1 MVVEAFLKVLGRFLG
16 CLGVSWGWES
26 RSPDFVFQFFIFH
39 FWTGFSFFIFSFF
52 HFPFFHFSFFHIRN
66 PFGSLYLDCQALLQN
81 EGAYACAQGKAPWSL
96 LDQTWLAL
104 ALYRDPKDLW
114 NDAEPLA
121 PENCKHTA
129 AALAQGSC
137 PNHAQ
142 WPTSC
147 KHYNLSSDSLVASA
161 HWSELL
167 SHGLHTHHWVSCHP
181 ALMQHTSWSQ
191 LSHVWLWF
199 VGLQRFVE
207 TRTHTVN
214 PFILTCWRL
223 HNQLHAGMVLWVHI
237 PDYMVS
243 PVWDLWAAVQ

>member
-1 MVVEAFLKVLGRFLG
+1 MHIFSWRGLKGFI
-16 CLGVSWGWES
+16 CFIFFIYFIFSFFS
-26 RSPDFVFQFFIFH
+26 YFSFFIFLVRILNT
-39 FWTGFSFFIFSFF
+39 FGFSFFHFFFIFFLFFSIFSFF
-52 HFPFFHFSFFHIRN
+52 HFFIFHIWN
-66 PFGSLYLDCQALLQN
+66 PFGSPFSGLSVPLQN
-81 EGAYACAQGKAPWSL
+81 ECAYACAHGKAPWSL

-104 ALYRDPKDLW
+104 ALYRDSKDPL

-137 PNHAQ
+137 PNHAK

-147 KHYNLSSDSLVASA
+147 KHYNLSSDSIVASA

-181 ALMQHTSWSQ
+181 ALMQHTSLSQ
-191 LSHVWLWF
+191 LSHVWLRF

-207 TRTHTVN
+207 ARSQTAN
-214 PFILTCWRL
+214 LFILTC
-223 HNQLHAGMVLWVHI
+223 
-237 PDYMVS
+237 
-243 PVWDLWAAVQ
+243 